1 MKNKSIK
8 AKILGIMIALVLIP
22 SLLLGFISY
31 RSSNENMIDQYE
43 TFGLAIGEEIT
54 RSTDAYLKGYMD
66 KIKFISDR
74 SEVASFNS
82 GATDE
87 EKKANQD
94 KARAYIKRFA
104 KEFEVP
110 SVVLSDMNGKAI
122 SINSEGKTNDIS
134 ASDADWFKNPVSSG
148 EIGVT
153 DVYES
158 SGKKFITVSG
168 PIVNNGQTV
177 GVIGIEIPSG
187 DFQQLFEKMDIGEN
201 GYPLL
206 VDGNGRIAGS
216 KFEDDFGREFVGY
229 EQFSNFEE
237 EYKLY
242 QDVYVNPEGVETEEI
257 KVVTKLE
264 NTSWKL
270 VTIIMLDDI
279 ESSVQKMM
287 ISIFAVGMGVIVI
300 GIIVSVLFSNSIIK
314 PIKKIVHSVQ
324 KMAEGDLTEKVD
336 VKNHDEIGI
345 LADSFNR
352 MTDKLGKLIS
362 DVKEV
367 SSEVSESAHVLAAS
381 SEETTA
387 SAEEIARTVEEIA
400 HGASEQAA
408 DTERGVSLVTGL
420 SMKLDELNRVSA
432 DTLDS
437 VENINETNRESTLV
451 VSELKNKTDENNKST
466 SMIEEEIIA
475 LDTDISQVG
484 EILDAID
491 AIAEQT
497 NLLALNASIEAAR
510 AGEAGKGFAVVAEEI
525 RKLAEQSKESSNDI
539 KDIILSVQAKSGE
552 TVKAMGAVKER
563 NEAQN
568 SAVEKV
574 GLSFET
580 ISSLIDDITVKLE
593 SMGHS
598 IEAMNDDKE
607 NVVSAME
614 SISSV
619 SEETAAA
626 SEEVTASVEQQ
637 TLASDEV
644 ARSAE
649 SLNRLSEKLIEEI
662 NIFKV

>member
-1 MKNKSIK
+1 MKSRSIK
-8 AKILGIMIALVLIP
+8 TKMLAIMISLVLIP

-31 RSSNENMIDQYE
+31 RSSDKNMLSQYE
-43 TFGLAIGEEIT
+43 MFGLAIGDEIA
-54 RSTDAYLKGYMD
+54 RSTDAYLESYMD
-66 KIKFISDR
+66 KVKFISGK
-74 SEVASFNS
+74 EQVVNFNS
-82 GATDE
+82 GATEE
-87 EKKANQD
+87 EKKANGD
-94 KARAYIKRFA
+94 MAKSYIQKFI
-104 KEFEVP
+104 KEFEVS

-122 SINSEGKTNDIS
+122 SINSEGKTNDIN
-134 ASDADWFKNPVSSG
+134 ASEMDWFKNPVSDKKVD
-148 EIGVT
+148 IT
-153 DVYES
+153 DIYES

-168 PIVNNGQTV
+168 PIVKDGQTV
-177 GVIGIEIPSG
+177 GVVGIEIPSTH
-187 DFQQLFEKMDIGEN
+187 FQELFEKMDIGEN

-206 VDGNGRIAGS
+206 VDSKGSIAGS
-216 KFEDDFGREFVGY
+216 KFEGDFGREFVGY
-229 EQFSNFEE
+229 EQFADFEE

-242 QDVYVNPEGVETEEI
+242 QDVYVNPDGVETEEI

-264 NTSWKL
+264 NTDWKL

-279 ESSVQKMM
+279 NSSVRNMM
-287 ISIFAVGMGVIVI
+287 ISILAVGIAVII
-300 GIIVSVLFSNSIIK
+300 AGIIVSVLFSNSIIK
-314 PIKKIVHSVQ
+314 PIKRIVHSVQ

-345 LADSFNR
+345 LADSFNK
-352 MTDKLGKLIS
+352 MTDKLGKLIM
-362 DVKEV
+362 DVKDVSAEV
-367 SSEVSESAHVLAAS
+367 SDSAHVLAAS

-420 SMKLDELNRVSA
+420 SMKLDDLNKVSA

-437 VENINETNRESTLV
+437 VENINATNRESTLV
-451 VSELKNKTDENNKST
+451 VSELRSKTEENNKST
-466 SMIEEEIIA
+466 HMIEEEIIA
-475 LDTDISQVG
+475 LDADISQVG

-525 RKLAEQSKESSNDI
+525 RKLAEQSKGSSNDI

-574 GLSFET
+574 GLSFDT

-598 IEAMNDDKE
+598 IESMNEDKE

-649 SLNRLSEKLIEEI
+649 SLNRLSEKLIQEI

>member
-8 AKILGIMIALVLIP
+8 TKILAIMISLVLIP

-31 RSSNENMIDQYE
+31 KSSDKNMRNQYE
-43 TFGLAIGEEIT
+43 TFGLALGDEIT
-54 RSTDAYLKGYMD
+54 RSTDAYIESYMD
-66 KIKFISDR
+66 KVEFIS
-74 SEVASFNS
+74 SEEEILNFNS
-82 GATDE
+82 GETEE
-87 EKKANQD
+87 EKSQNLK
-94 KARAYIKRFA
+94 RAETKIKGFIE
-104 KEFEVP
+104 KFEVP
-110 SVVLSDMNGKAI
+110 SVVLADLSGKTV
-122 SINSEGKTNDIS
+122 SINSKGELNEFNSSDKDWFNDPVSNGKTGI
-134 ASDADWFKNPVSSG
+134 
-148 EIGVT
+148 T

-168 PIVNNGQTV
+168 PITKAGQTV
-177 GVIGIEIPSG
+177 GVIGIEIPSSHL
-187 DFQQLFEKMDIGEN
+187 QELFSKMDIGEN

-206 VDGNGRIAGS
+206 VDGNGSIAGS
-216 KFEDDFGREFVGY
+216 KLEEDFGREFVGY
-229 EQFSNFEE
+229 EKFSEFEE
-237 EYKLY
+237 EYKIY
-242 QDVYVNPEGVETEEI
+242 QDVYINPQGVETEEI
-257 KVVTKLE
+257 KVITKLE
-264 NTSWKL
+264 NTDWKM

-279 ESSVQKMM
+279 NRSVNSMM
-287 ISIFAVGMGVIVI
+287 ISIFIVGAAVIVV
-300 GIIVSVLFSNSIIK
+300 GIVVSILFSNSLIK

-324 KMAEGDLTEKVD
+324 KMAQGDLTEKVD
-336 VKNHDEIGI
+336 IKNHDEIGV
-345 LADSFNR
+345 LADSFNA

-362 DVKEV
+362 DVKDVSTEV
-367 SSEVSESAHVLAAS
+367 SDSAHILAAS

-420 SMKLDELNRVSA
+420 SMKLDQLSSNSR
-432 DTLDS
+432 DTISS
-437 VENINETNRESTLV
+437 VENINNTNRESTVV
-451 VSELKNKTDENNKST
+451 VSALKAKTEENNEST
-466 SMIEEEIIA
+466 HKIEQEIID
-475 LDTDISQVG
+475 LDTDISKVG

-525 RKLAEQSKESSNDI
+525 RKLAEQSKESSSDI
-539 KDIILSVQAKSGE
+539 KDIILSVQHKSGE

-563 NEAQN
+563 NTEQN
-568 SAVEKV
+568 QAVEKV
-574 GLSFET
+574 GISFDT
-580 ISSLIDDITVKLE
+580 ISSLIVDITVKLE
-593 SMGHS
+593 EMGHS
-598 IEAMNDDKE
+598 IESMNQDKE

-649 SLNRLSEKLIEEI
+649 TLNSLSAKLIEEI
-662 NIFKV
+662 NVFKF